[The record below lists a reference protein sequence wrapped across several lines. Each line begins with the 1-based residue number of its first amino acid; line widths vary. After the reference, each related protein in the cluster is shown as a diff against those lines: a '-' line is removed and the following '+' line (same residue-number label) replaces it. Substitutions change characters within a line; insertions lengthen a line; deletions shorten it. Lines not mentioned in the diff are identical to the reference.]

1 MNGRILAGKYKL
13 LEKLGSG
20 GMADVYKAT
29 ELSLQHRTV
38 AIKLLK
44 PELGQDAAF
53 LRRFGQE
60 AQAVLKLS
68 HENIVRPYDVGL
80 DRDMPF
86 IVLEYVEGR
95 TLKER
100 ISEKDPMTPRHAIN
114 LSAQVLDALAHAH
127 DKGIIH
133 RDVKPQNIIIN
144 SRGRAKLTDFGIAR
158 NTASDTTT
166 LAGANVFGSVHYLSP
181 EQAKGLPVTSASD
194 IYSMGITL
202 YEMVTGKLPFEAESS
217 VSVALKHVQDE
228 LIPPIK
234 LNPSLPPA
242 LNDIIM
248 KAAAKEPKDRYQS
261 AKAMRLDLMRV
272 LREPSGTFARQAQQ
286 KPDIKAK
293 RGVFRIALVAVVM
306 LGLFGALFLAA
317 RTVLERRAISSTE
330 LVPKLVGKSI
340 EEAKNIAKLRTY
352 TIDIIETVTS
362 SEFPGGVVLEQE
374 PSAGTALK
382 NGSQISVTVSA
393 GAFMPRVPELF
404 GLTLKEAEEALLDAG
419 LVRGDIE
426 YRISDAPV
434 GTVFKQDPAEGTSLF
449 EGDEVQLFISGEP
462 SRNIEMINVTGL
474 SLRRALPL
482 LKEAGFNA
490 LRVKLTEAPEAGQED
505 LVLKQNPA
513 YGESASNANAVEL
526 TVSGKLSGLYT
537 ADVAFRVDVDE
548 PLTKLLATIPLTLGA
563 VEYER
568 IVYEAL
574 LDEGPE
580 QEVSFTAA
588 IGEGGE
594 RQMNVYLNNALT
606 RKTAVTFS
614 HTG

>member
-1 MNGRILAGKYKL
+1 
-13 LEKLGSG
+13 
-20 GMADVYKAT
+20 
-29 ELSLQHRTV
+29 
-38 AIKLLK
+38 
-44 PELGQDAAF
+44 
-53 LRRFGQE
+53 
-60 AQAVLKLS
+60 
-68 HENIVRPYDVGL
+68 
-80 DRDMPF
+80 
-86 IVLEYVEGR
+86 
-95 TLKER
+95 
-100 ISEKDPMTPRHAIN
+100 
-114 LSAQVLDALAHAH
+114 
-127 DKGIIH
+127 
-133 RDVKPQNIIIN
+133 
-144 SRGRAKLTDFGIAR
+144 
-158 NTASDTTT
+158 
-166 LAGANVFGSVHYLSP
+166 
-181 EQAKGLPVTSASD
+181 
-194 IYSMGITL
+194 
-202 YEMVTGKLPFEAESS
+202 
-217 VSVALKHVQDE
+217 
-228 LIPPIK
+228 PIK

-242 LNDIIM
+242 LNHIIM

-286 KPDIKAK
+286 KPNIKAK
-293 RGVFRIALVAVVM
+293 RGVFRIALVAVVA